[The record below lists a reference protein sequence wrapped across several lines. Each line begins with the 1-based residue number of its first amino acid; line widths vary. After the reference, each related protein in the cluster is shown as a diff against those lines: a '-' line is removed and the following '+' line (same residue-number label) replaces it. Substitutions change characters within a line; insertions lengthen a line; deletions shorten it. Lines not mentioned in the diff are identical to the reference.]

1 MDVRGESVAET
12 TAREFGAGE
21 PGPGE
26 TGPGETGPGETG
38 PGETGPGG
46 PGAGGPLPDLLALD
60 LAELRTIGHPVLR
73 EVVQDLRERAGR
85 SSETLWG
92 FDAVL

>member
-1 MDVRGESVAET
+1 MDVRGESAAET
-12 TAREFGAGE
+12 TAQDVGAGE
-21 PGPGE
+21 PGAGE
-26 TGPGETGPGETG
+26 
-38 PGETGPGG
+38 
-46 PGAGGPLPDLLALD
+46 PLPDLLALD

-73 EVVQDLRERAGR
+73 EVVEDLRERAER

>member
-12 TAREFGAGE
+12 TAQDVGA
-21 PGPGE
+21 
-26 TGPGETGPGETG
+26 
-38 PGETGPGG
+38 GG
-46 PGAGGPLPDLLALD
+46 PGAGESGVGEPLPDLLALD

-73 EVVQDLRERAGR
+73 EVVEDLRERAGR